1 MSVERDRKAVALA
14 VGPALLYLLLFFL
27 APLAL
32 IVVYSL
38 AVNDPRGDVELALT
52 LGNYRRAL
60 DPVYLAVLARSVG
73 YAALTTAISLL
84 LGYPVASAVR
94 AMDRRR
100 QAAMLALLIIP
111 SWMNLLV
118 KNYAWIVLLR
128 REGVIN
134 TLLQAAGLIDAP
146 LPLLFTPWAVV
157 IGLVHTYL
165 PFMVLP
171 VYAALE
177 RMDWRLV
184 EAARDLGANRWQTF
198 RRVILPQIRGGLVVG
213 CVLVF
218 IPSLGAFVTPD
229 LLGGA
234 ETLMVATVVENQVLQ
249 VRDWPFA
256 SALAIAL
263 MALVIG
269 ALLLYRRFGGEA
281 GQERVL

>member
-1 MSVERDRKAVALA
+1 MSLERDRKAVALA
-14 VGPALLYLLLFFL
+14 IGPALLYLLLFFL

-52 LGNYRRAL
+52 LQNYRRAL
-60 DPVYLAVLARSVG
+60 DPVYLAVLARSVV

-100 QAAMLALLIIP
+100 QAAMLALIIIP

-134 TLLQAAGLIDAP
+134 TLLRAAGLVEEP
-146 LPLLFTPWAVV
+146 LPLLFTPGAVV

-177 RMDWRLV
+177 RMDRWLV

-198 RRVILPQIRGGLVVG
+198 RHVILPQIRGGLVVG

-218 IPSLGAFVTPD
+218 VPSLGAFVTPD

-263 MALVIG
+263 MALVVG
-269 ALLLYRRFGGEA
+269 ALLLYHRFGGEA